1 MMTRMHCDGH
11 DAIIEFDER
20 ANVFHGEIID
30 LPDVITFQ
38 ASSASDLNNFLLNP
52 LKIILHFVPKLAES
66 AD

>member
-1 MMTRMHCDGH
+1 MHCDGH

-30 LPDVITFQ
+30 LRDVITFQ
-38 ASSASDLNNFLLNP
+38 ASSASDLRQAFAESLEDY
-52 LKIILHFVPKLAES
+52 FAFCAKLAES